1 MWLRRFLSQ
10 TARMRFLL
18 LCVIGL
24 GGCASPRHV
33 EFGQEFA
40 LSQGQRV
47 WLADSE
53 LQVIFE
59 KVTED
64 SRCPMNARC
73 IQEGNA
79 RIALIVRNEAR
90 NSRGEIFET
99 LDQDVTLDTNASLHP
114 RAIFFGDMLM
124 ELRRLDPT
132 PMAGVPV
139 RKYTAVLYAEMSKA
153 AAGSGT

>member
-1 MWLRRFLSQ
+1 
-10 TARMRFLL
+10 MRVLL
-18 LCVIGL
+18 LSCVLGL
-24 GGCASPRHV
+24 GGCASHRHV
-33 EFGQEFA
+33 EFGQEFT

-47 WLADSE
+47 WLEDSE

-73 IQEGNA
+73 IHAGNA

-90 NSRGEIFET
+90 NARGEIFET
-99 LDQDVTLDTNASLHP
+99 LDDEVMLDTNASLHP
-114 RAIFFGDMLM
+114 RAVFFGDMLM

-132 PMAGVPV
+132 PMAGIPV
-139 RKYTAVLYAEMSKA
+139 RKYTAVLYAERPKVG
-153 AAGSGT
+153 AGSGT